1 MELWKFFIDLLFPIT
16 CVGCGKEGSFI
27 CEKCKNEIFD
37 IKQEKTRYIDK
48 LISISS
54 YNNSIIKKAI
64 HIFKYKLAKE
74 ISIPLGEIMAEKL
87 KCIIPKELINKLI
100 LIPVPLNKRRLKY
113 RGFNQSE
120 ILAKEISKHT
130 KIPVISNIL
139 IRKINTIPQAELK
152 NPEER
157 KSNIKGAF
165 EINKNFSYPNFSFQ
179 KKIIILIDDVATT
192 CATLNECAKI
202 LKQNGAGEVWG
213 LVVARG

>member
-54 YNNSIIKKAI
+54 YNNPIIKKAI

-87 KCIIPKELINKLI
+87 KCIIPKELINRLI
-100 LIPVPLNKRRLKY
+100 LVPVPLNKRRLKY

-152 NPEER
+152 NPKER

-192 CATLNECAKI
+192 CATLNECAKT
-202 LKQNGAGEVWG
+202 LKKLNPHQIWAMVI
-213 LVVARG
+213 ARG